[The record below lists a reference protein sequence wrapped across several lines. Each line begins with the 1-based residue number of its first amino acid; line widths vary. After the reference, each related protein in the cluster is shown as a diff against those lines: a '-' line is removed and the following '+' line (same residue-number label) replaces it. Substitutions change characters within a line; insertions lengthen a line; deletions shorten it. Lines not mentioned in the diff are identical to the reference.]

1 MTTDAWLTLGI
12 IVALFVALIW
22 DRFPTWVVFVCALA
36 AIITLDLAPE
46 SDALGGFSNSGV
58 LSVVVLF
65 VVAEGMY
72 RTGAISMLI
81 SRVVGLP
88 PSERA
93 ANLRIQPLTAA
104 GSAFLNNTPIVAM
117 LIPVIGDLGR
127 SARLQT
133 SRMYMGVSHASV
145 LGGAST
151 LIGTS
156 TNLIIAGLVATTYGV
171 NLGIFFPT
179 LIGLPAA
186 IAGVAFMLIVADRLL
201 GRRTAE
207 AATAAPP
214 PIRYRA
220 DLAVVPG
227 SRLVGKSLAETG
239 LATPSGAHLLS
250 ITRGADTTESPR
262 PDWRLA
268 ADDRLAYD
276 ATPTGV
282 GDLWTTIGLVA
293 ANPPTVTGTEYAQHL
308 DEAVI
313 AVSSPWVGQRIEALE
328 LGTRKVIGVSR
339 GGSAV
344 PGSVAGTTLAAGD
357 LLMLQEDEADLDRPH
372 PAIALVRR
380 VPGYRVQ
387 RTDRAVF
394 AGVIVLA
401 MVLLA
406 AFGVMSMLN
415 AALLA
420 SIALVATGCITMR
433 AAFRAIDWQTYV
445 VLACAVGLEPA
456 MTQSGLA
463 DVLADCLATLAGSS
477 MAVALAVVFLGTILL
492 TNLVTNSAAAALMF
506 PIAAGIAASFG
517 ADWEPFILVLMLG
530 CSYAFINPAGFQTH
544 LMVMKPGRYTFG
556 DFAKVGIPLTIVLGV
571 IVVGLAIVLYPVA

>member
-12 IVALFVALIW
+12 IVALFAALIW
-22 DRFPTWVVFVCALA
+22 DRFPTWVVFVCSLA

-88 PSERA
+88 PTERA
-93 ANLRIQPLTAA
+93 ANVRIQPITAA

-133 SRMYMGVSHASV
+133 QRIYMGVSHASV

-171 NLGIFFPT
+171 DLGIFFPT
-179 LIGLPAA
+179 LVGVPAA
-186 IAGVAFMLIVADRLL
+186 IIGITFMLLVADRLL
-201 GRRTAE
+201 GRSATQT
-207 AATAAPP
+207 AATTPP

-220 DLAVVPG
+220 DLAVIPG
-227 SRLVGKSLAETG
+227 SRLVGQPLAAVG
-239 LATPSGAHLLS
+239 LATPSGARLLS
-250 ITRGADTTESPR
+250 ITRDGTTAPDPAPDTT
-262 PDWRLA
+262 LA
-268 ADDRLAYD
+268 AGDILAYD

-293 ANPPTVTGTEYAQHL
+293 ANPPTVNGMEYAQHL
-308 DEAVI
+308 DEGVI
-313 AVSSPWVGQRIEALE
+313 AVESAWIGKRVTELE

-344 PGSVAGTTLAAGD
+344 PTTVAQTTLQAGD
-357 LLMLQEDEADLDRPH
+357 LLMLQEDEADIDRPN

-387 RTDRAVF
+387 RTDRAVY

-463 DVLADCLATLAGSS
+463 DVLADALANLAGSS
-477 MAVALAVVFLGTILL
+477 VLIALIVVFLGTILL

-506 PIAAGIAASFG
+506 PIAAGIAASLG
-517 ADWEPFILVLMLG
+517 ADWEPFIVVLMLG

-544 LMVMKPGRYTFG
+544 LMVMKPGGYTFG
-556 DFAKVGIPLTIVLGV
+556 DFAKVGLPLTIVLGV
-571 IVVGLAIVLYPVA
+571 VVIALTALIYGA

>member
-12 IVALFVALIW
+12 IVALFAALIW

-81 SRVVGLP
+81 SKVVGLP
-88 PSERA
+88 PTERA
-93 ANLRIQPLTAA
+93 ANVRIQPITAA

-133 SRMYMGVSHASV
+133 QRIYMGVSHSSV

-179 LIGLPAA
+179 LVGVPAA
-186 IAGVAFMLIVADRLL
+186 IVGIAFMLLVADRLL
-201 GRRTAE
+201 GRSTTQAV
-207 AATAAPP
+207 AAAPP

-220 DLAVVPG
+220 DLAVIPG
-227 SRLVGKSLAETG
+227 SRLVGQPLATVG
-239 LATPSGAHLLS
+239 LATPSGARLLS
-250 ITRGADTTESPR
+250 ITRDGTVIPEPAPDTT
-262 PDWRLA
+262 LA
-268 ADDRLAYD
+268 AGDVLAYD

-293 ANPPTVTGTEYAQHL
+293 ANPPTVNGMKYAQHL

-313 AVSSPWVGQRIEALE
+313 AVEGAWAGKRVTELE

-344 PGSVAGTTLAAGD
+344 PTTVAETTLQAGD
-357 LLMLQEDEADLDRPH
+357 LLMLQEDEEDIDRPN

-387 RTDRAVF
+387 RTDRAIY

-463 DVLADCLATLAGSS
+463 DVLADGLASVAGSS
-477 MAVALAVVFLGTILL
+477 MLVALIAVFLGTILL

-506 PIAAGIAASFG
+506 PIATGIAASFG
-517 ADWEPFILVLMLG
+517 VDWEPFIVVLMLG

-544 LMVMKPGRYTFG
+544 LMVMKPGGYTFG
-556 DFAKVGIPLTIVLGV
+556 DFAKVGLPLTIVLGV
-571 IVVGLAIVLYPVA
+571 VVITLTALIYGV

>member
-12 IVALFVALIW
+12 IVALFGALIW
-22 DRFPTWVVFVCALA
+22 GRLPTWVVFVCALA

-93 ANLRIQPLTAA
+93 ANVRIQPITAA

-133 SRMYMGVSHASV
+133 SRIYMGVSHASV

-171 NLGIFFPT
+171 DLGIFFPT
-179 LIGLPAA
+179 LVGLPAA
-186 IAGVAFMLIVADRLL
+186 IAGIVFMLVVADRLL
-201 GRRTAE
+201 GRRRADE
-207 AATAAPP
+207 AIATAP

-220 DLAVVPG
+220 DLAVIPG
-227 SRLVGKSLAETG
+227 SRLVGRTLAETG
-239 LATPSGAHLLS
+239 LATPSGARLLA
-250 ITRGADTTESPR
+250 ITRAGETTDEPG
-262 PDWRLA
+262 PDWRLEA
-268 ADDRLAYD
+268 GDGLAYD

-308 DEAVI
+308 DEAVV
-313 AVSSPWVGQRIEALE
+313 AVDGPWVGKPVAELE

-344 PGSVAGTTLAAGD
+344 PGTVAETTLQAGD
-357 LLMLQEDEADLDRPH
+357 LLMLQEDEEDIERPD

-387 RTDRAVF
+387 RTDRAIY

-463 DVLADCLATLAGSS
+463 DVLADGLASLAGSS
-477 MAVALAVVFLGTILL
+477 MLIALTVVFLGTILL

-506 PIAAGIAASFG
+506 PIAASIAAGFG
-517 ADWEPFILVLMLG
+517 ADWDPFIVVLMLG

-556 DFAKVGIPLTIVLGV
+556 DFAKVGVPLTIVLGV
-571 IVVGLAIVLYPVA
+571 VAIGLTAVIYGV

>member
-12 IVALFVALIW
+12 IVALFAALIW

-46 SDALGGFSNSGV
+46 SDALSGFSNSGV

-93 ANLRIQPLTAA
+93 ANVRIQPITAA

-156 TNLIIAGLVATTYGV
+156 TNLIIAGLVATTYSV
-171 NLGIFFPT
+171 DLGIFFPT
-179 LIGLPAA
+179 LVGVPAA
-186 IAGVAFMLIVADRLL
+186 IIGIVFMLLVADRLL
-201 GRRTAE
+201 GRSGTQ
-207 AATAAPP
+207 AAAASPP

-227 SRLVGKSLAETG
+227 SRLVGQPLAAVG
-239 LATPSGAHLLS
+239 LATPSGARLLS
-250 ITRGADTTESPR
+250 ITRDGAVTPDPAPATT
-262 PDWRLA
+262 LA
-268 ADDRLAYD
+268 AGDVLAYD

-293 ANPPTVTGTEYAQHL
+293 ANPPTVNGMEYAQHL

-313 AVSSPWVGQRIEALE
+313 AVEGAWVGKRVTELE

-344 PGSVAGTTLAAGD
+344 PTTVADTTLQAGD
-357 LLMLQEDEADLDRPH
+357 LLMLQEDEEDIERPN

-387 RTDRAVF
+387 RTDRAIY

-463 DVLADCLATLAGSS
+463 DVLADGLASVAGSS
-477 MAVALAVVFLGTILL
+477 MLVALIVVFLGTILL

-506 PIAAGIAASFG
+506 PIATGIAASFG
-517 ADWEPFILVLMLG
+517 ADWEPFIVVLMLG

-544 LMVMKPGRYTFG
+544 LMVMKPGGYTFG
-556 DFAKVGIPLTIVLGV
+556 DFAKVGLPLTIVLGV
-571 IVVGLAIVLYPVA
+571 VVIGLTALIYGV